1 MKKTL
6 ITFFFLIQIGLI
18 FYQLNKDTKFFNW
31 AMYHTKISYSVD
43 VTINGVKL
51 NEKEIFERYKINK
64 QGSEYRA
71 LEHLKRK
78 MTQREKVYRDSSKVV
93 IELSYIEN
101 THKGTWNWKN

>member
-18 FYQLNKDTKFFNW
+18 FYQLNNESKFFNW
-31 AMYHTKISYSVD
+31 AMYHTRIIYTAN
-43 VTINGVKL
+43 VTINGNKL
-51 NEKEIFERYKINK
+51 NEKEFFERYKINK
-64 QGSEYRA
+64 QGNEFRA

-78 MTQREKVYRDSSKVV
+78 MTRREKFYKDSSKVV
-93 IELSYIEN
+93 IELNYIQN